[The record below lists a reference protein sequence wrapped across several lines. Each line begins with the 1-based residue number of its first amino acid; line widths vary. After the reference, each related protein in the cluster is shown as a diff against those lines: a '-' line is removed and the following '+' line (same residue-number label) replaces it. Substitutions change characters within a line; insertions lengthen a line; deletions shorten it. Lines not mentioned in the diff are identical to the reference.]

1 MVYDCKP
8 KAHFISKLEDKKVG
22 ALSKVLLL
30 NKNKNLPESTAS
42 TSRSIASIF
51 TRGEIK
57 NWENLMM
64 KETNK
69 KAQQKYSTI
78 MKCNQQQTLMIKK
91 LPTMIH
97 DFPMDIEIIK

>member
-22 ALSKVLLL
+22 ALSKVICL
-30 NKNKNLPESTAS
+30 KKKKKLPESTAS

-57 NWENLMM
+57 N
-64 KETNK
+64 
-69 KAQQKYSTI
+69 
-78 MKCNQQQTLMIKK
+78 
-91 LPTMIH
+91 
-97 DFPMDIEIIK
+97 

>member
-1 MVYDCKP
+1 
-8 KAHFISKLEDKKVG
+8 
-22 ALSKVLLL
+22 
-30 NKNKNLPESTAS
+30 
-42 TSRSIASIF
+42 
-51 TRGEIK
+51 
-57 NWENLMM
+57 MM